1 MTTLATLIRTKP
13 ALRFPAIALLLAA
26 LVAVFL
32 AAPYLVRWLV
42 GHLVAGIDVGLGQ
55 LIAAAPI
62 EIFFV
67 LIYVPAVV
75 VAVVKA
81 SPEVRHDLG

>member
-13 ALRFPAIALLLAA
+13 ALRYPAMALLLTA

-32 AAPYLVRWLV
+32 AAPYLLRWV
-42 GHLVAGIDVGLGQ
+42 IGNMIAGIHGDLGL

-67 LIYVPAVV
+67 LIYAMVV
-75 VAVVKA
+75 VIAVAKA
-81 SPEVRHDLG
+81 SPGSRHDLG